1 MVIKK
6 DTMKNAN
13 NRSVFQTIINKGPIS
28 RNQVS
33 QELGLNKVTVSNIIN
48 DLMKE
53 SYITSIGEGQST
65 TSGGRR
71 PELVQLNAS
80 FGFVVNLNVTNDQ
93 IEIMSNQF
101 DGRTL
106 EYNVLQT
113 KTRTLQQL
121 YQNIAA
127 AIKDLPSFK
136 TMNGLCGISIAIPG
150 YVERGNI
157 IDSPFRAVG
166 NFNLQTALQDE
177 FDVPVIIE
185 NASNLSVVFEQD
197 FSQQELVN
205 IISLTV
211 GKKIGAGILINRQLY
226 KGYFGRAGEV
236 GQMIF
241 TDDGQSTP
249 LAQLK
254 PIEEEWSEE
263 KVLARLAGVLGKNF
277 TLNDMARE
285 YQNQNPEVTK
295 ILDDFCYHLS
305 LIVSH
310 LIISFDPQMI
320 FFSSEIINELP
331 DLLRVIQ
338 LNLSYMPLV
347 PPLVFS
353 KDVHFSALLGGCSLV
368 IHHVLHMENIR
379 LILHH

>member
-48 DLMKE
+48 DLMKANF
-53 SYITSIGEGQST
+53 ITSIGEGQST

-71 PELVQLNAS
+71 PELVQLNAK
-80 FGFVVNLNVTNDQ
+80 FGFVVNFSVTDDQ

-106 EYNVLQT
+106 EYTVTQS
-113 KTRTLQQL
+113 KAQTLQQL
-121 YQNIAA
+121 FQNICDSIAE
-127 AIKDLPSFK
+127 LPDFE
-136 TMNGLCGISIAIPG
+136 TQNGLCGISIAIPG
-150 YVERGNI
+150 YVYRGNI
-157 IDSPFRAVG
+157 IDSPFKTVG
-166 NFNLQTALQDE
+166 NFNLQTALQE
-177 FDVPVIIE
+177 KFEVPVVIE
-185 NASNLSVVFEQD
+185 NASNLSAVFEQD

-211 GKKIGAGILINRQLY
+211 GKHIGAGILINRQLY
-226 KGYFGRAGEV
+226 KGYFGRAGDV
-236 GQMIF
+236 GHMIF
-241 TDDGQSTP
+241 KDDCQNVP
-249 LAQLK
+249 LSQLK
-254 PIEEEWSEE
+254 PIETEWSEQRVLE
-263 KVLARLAGVLGKNF
+263 KLQDVLGKDF
-277 TLNDMARE
+277 SLKDMAQA
-285 YQNQNPEVTK
+285 YTQQDPGVTK

-305 LIVSH
+305 LIVNH

-320 FFSSEIINELP
+320 FFNSEIINELP

-368 IHHVLHMENIR
+368 IHNVLNMEHIR